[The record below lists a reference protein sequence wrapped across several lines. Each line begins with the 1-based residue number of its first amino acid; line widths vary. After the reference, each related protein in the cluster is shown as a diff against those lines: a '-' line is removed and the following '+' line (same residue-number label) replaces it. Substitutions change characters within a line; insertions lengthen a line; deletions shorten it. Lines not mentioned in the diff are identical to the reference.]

1 MIMMKGYLVLE
12 NGRVFAGKLLND
24 CLMASGE
31 VVFSTA
37 MISYQDIITDPS
49 YYGQI
54 VVETMGTVPVVH
66 PGKETMGT
74 VPVVHL

>member
-1 MIMMKGYLVLE
+1 MKGYLVLE
-12 NGRVFAGKLLND
+12 SGRVFQGKLLND
-24 CLMASGE
+24 CRMAGGE

-54 VVETMGTVPVVH
+54 VVMTPCFRPILPAECVRCNC
-66 PGKETMGT
+66 
-74 VPVVHL
+74 